1 MKVSRKVGRRKH
13 SRSSSISRRRL
24 RNKKSR
30 SGYKKRY
37 AKTQKG
43 GKRGRSYK
51 RVRTHKRGRRF
62 HRGGF
67 DCDSLTLVNNQ
78 DVTSIFINNGNG
90 TTYYL
95 TTPKI
100 NYNKQGSIEEPSEF
114 AMYVNIDVITLSGIS
129 ITIYFIRY
137 PVNNKSPRFVF
148 QTYNSY
154 DVNKFLDEMLA
165 SFTGSSYITES
176 EEGKEEGGELRKYR
190 FSSSKNKEIFQTI
203 VACIKNKIIECIK
216 KKQSSPVDS
225 GSYSPVGSDSGSD
238 SGSSFNYSSYVTT
251 DNDPDYKL
259 PI

>member
-1 MKVSRKVGRRKH
+1 M
-13 SRSSSISRRRL
+13 
-24 RNKKSR
+24 
-30 SGYKKRY
+30 
-37 AKTQKG
+37 
-43 GKRGRSYK
+43 
-51 RVRTHKRGRRF
+51 RTHKRGGGF
-62 HRGGF
+62 HRGEF
-67 DCDSLTLVNNQ
+67 DCDSLTLINNQ
-78 DVTSIFINNGNG
+78 NVRSIFINNGNG

-100 NYNKQGSIEEPSEF
+100 IYNKEGSFEDSSEF
-114 AMYVNIDVITLSGIS
+114 AMYVNIDVITLSDIS

-148 QTYNSY
+148 KTYNSN

-176 EEGKEEGGELRKYR
+176 EEGKEEGGELRKYL

-225 GSYSPVGSDSGSD
+225 GSDRPVRSNIGNSVD
-238 SGSSFNYSSYVTT
+238 YT
-251 DNDPDYKL
+251 DNTNFVSDDY
-259 PI
+259 